1 MNSNSIAVFSFKL
14 TQISNLNL
22 LLLVLHQALAMVLPL
37 DVVVEGLLQYMK
49 NILDAFVFFLN
60 VAHQL
65 YTITTCS
72 SGFRIRIFFLRIRIR
87 AKTLMRIRI
96 LGVSGGGGWG

>member
-72 SGFRIRIFFLRIRIR
+72 SGFRIRIFFC
-87 AKTLMRIRI
+87 
-96 LGVSGGGGWG
+96 GSGSGSGQKL